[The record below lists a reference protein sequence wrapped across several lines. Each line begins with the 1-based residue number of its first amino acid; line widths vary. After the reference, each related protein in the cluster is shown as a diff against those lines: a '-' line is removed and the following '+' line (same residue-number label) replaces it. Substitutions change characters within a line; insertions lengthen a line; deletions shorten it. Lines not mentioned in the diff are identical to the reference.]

1 MPIVA
6 ISDTCPR
13 NDFLGRW
20 FHGEIAERRGRPA
33 RECSRMFA
41 VTTIRAARLVSQCP
55 KLPKLCPKHA
65 RGVRVGEL
73 AGLVASG
80 CARIEQDKPQ
90 TTCCRTGFS
99 CVRLRRHLRLLVLD
113 RQ

>member
-1 MPIVA
+1 
-6 ISDTCPR
+6 
-13 NDFLGRW
+13 
-20 FHGEIAERRGRPA
+20 
-33 RECSRMFA
+33 MFA
-41 VTTIRAARLVSQCP
+41 NVRSDDDPRSETGVPMPEVAKVVPST
-55 KLPKLCPKHA
+55 HA

-113 RQ
+113 RQWARPGGRHAG